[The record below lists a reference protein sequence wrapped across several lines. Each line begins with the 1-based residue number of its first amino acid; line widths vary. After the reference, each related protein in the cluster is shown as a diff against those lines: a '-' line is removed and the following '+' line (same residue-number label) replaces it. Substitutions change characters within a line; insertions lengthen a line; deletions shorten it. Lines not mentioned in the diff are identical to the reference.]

1 MSHGPIKEVPNII
14 HEFIS
19 SPNSIFI
26 KVGVGLY
33 LLVATLGILSVLRAV
48 DEHVGLLDLE
58 VVVGGL
64 AGRTVGTLD
73 GLSGWTCGT
82 IPEL

>member
-1 MSHGPIKEVPNII
+1 MSHGRTKEGLAII

-19 SPNSIFI
+19 IPNSIFSNVV
-26 KVGVGLY
+26 VGWY

-48 DEHVGLLDLE
+48 DEQVGLLVLE
-58 VVVGGL
+58 VAVGGL

-73 GLSGWTCGT
+73 GLSCWT
-82 IPEL
+82 